1 MGHFPI
7 THMAINPSSLGS
19 YDNTS
24 LLYKFIYIVD
34 TCKLLMGLPELI
46 IDLKFDSAM
55 SPHFRAIMI
64 TLPGEFE
71 FTTISN
77 GLWINLKGLKF
88 KIPSLNYSSP

>member
-24 LLYKFIYIVD
+24 LLYIVD
-34 TCKLLMGLPELI
+34 TCKLLMGLLELI

-64 TLPGEFE
+64 TLPGELE

-77 GLWINLKGLKF
+77 GLW
-88 KIPSLNYSSP
+88 KI